1 MTMRAVLLGVALCAS
16 ACAIDGA
23 ADEEAVAQEEALA
36 TSSAASVRV
45 MTYNIKHAEES
56 GLELARI
63 ADVIGEA
70 GADIVGLQEIDMG
83 TRRSDGQRQASALG
97 ALTGLGNVYFGESF
111 PFDGGS
117 YGVAILSRWPLA
129 NASTV
134 RLDTHTKVADGYEPR
149 IAVVADVVAGGR
161 TFTFA
166 TLHASLHDEEHDGNA
181 RALLAALG
189 TRARRAIVTGDFNE
203 KPEETIG
210 DALVGAGLTDAFHE
224 KHRFFGYTIPSRFPT
239 KRIDF
244 VYRGAGLGRTEH
256 AWVPSTQ
263 ASDHRP
269 VAAVIPL

>member
-23 ADEEAVAQEEALA
+23 ADEEVLAQDEALA
-36 TSSAASVRV
+36 TSSPASVRV

-56 GLELARI
+56 GLDLAKI
-63 ADVIGEA
+63 AAVIGEA
-70 GADIVGLQEIDMG
+70 RADIVGLQEVDMG
-83 TRRSDGQRQASALG
+83 TRRSDGQRQADELG
-97 ALTGLGNVYFGESF
+97 ALTGLGNVSFGASF

-129 NASTV
+129 NAETV
-134 RLDTHTKVADGYEPR
+134 RLDTHAKVEGGYEPR
-149 IAVVADVVAGGR
+149 IAVVADVVANGR
-161 TFTFA
+161 AFTFA
-166 TLHASLHDEEHDGNA
+166 TLHASLHEEEHDGNA
-181 RALLAALG
+181 SALLGALG

-203 KPEETIG
+203 RPEGVIG
-210 DALVGAGLTDAFHE
+210 EALAGAGLIDAFHE

-269 VAAVIPL
+269 VAAVVPL

>member
-1 MTMRAVLLGVALCAS
+1 MRAMLLGVALCAS
-16 ACAIDGA
+16 ACAIDDT
-23 ADEEAVAQEEALA
+23 ADEESVAQAEAFA
-36 TSSAASVRV
+36 TSSPGSVRV
-45 MTYNIKHAEES
+45 MTYNIKHAQES
-56 GLELARI
+56 GLELAKI

-70 GADIVGLQEIDMG
+70 RADVVGLQEIDMG
-83 TRRSDGQRQASALG
+83 TRRSDGQRQADALG

-134 RLDTHTKVADGYEPR
+134 RLDTHPKVADGYEPR
-149 IAVVADVVAGGR
+149 IAVVADVVANGR
-161 TFTFA
+161 AFTFA
-166 TLHASLHDEEHDGNA
+166 TLHASLHEEEHDGNA
-181 RALLAALG
+181 RALLDALG

-203 KPEETIG
+203 KPEEAIG
-210 DALVGAGLTDAFHE
+210 DALVDAGLTDAFHE
-224 KHRFFGYTIPSRFPT
+224 KHRFFGSTIPSRFPT

-244 VYRGAGLGRTEH
+244 IYRGAGLGRTEH